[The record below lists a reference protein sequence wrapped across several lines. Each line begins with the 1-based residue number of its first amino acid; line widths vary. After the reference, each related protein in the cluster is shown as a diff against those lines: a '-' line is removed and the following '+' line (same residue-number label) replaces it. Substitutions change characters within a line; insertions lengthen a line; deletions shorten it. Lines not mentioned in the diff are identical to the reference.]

1 MQDQPRVA
9 IIGVTGFIGRGL
21 PGLLAAEGFA
31 CTGISRSGGGVI
43 EGIDRWQTPAALDPA
58 GHHAVIN
65 LAGEPIDRRWTED
78 NRRRF
83 HESRVGVTNRLV
95 ETLRALPAGSRPKVL
110 VNASAVGIYGDR
122 GDELLTETSAPGDGY
137 LAELCREWEAAA
149 IAAEDLGVRVVRPR
163 IGVVLGR
170 GGPAFEKLRL
180 VFKAGLGG
188 RLGSGLQW
196 MPWVHL
202 ADLRAALVHAVVS
215 ASLTGAANCTAPQP
229 ERNGDFTRKL
239 ARALHRPALLPV
251 PGFALKL
258 ALGGFGGALLAG
270 QRALPAALR
279 EDGFRFRYPT
289 LESALAELLEGSDR
303 PPGGP

>member
-1 MQDQPRVA
+1 MQDKPRVA

-21 PGLLAAEGFA
+21 PALLAAKGFA
-31 CTGISRSGGGVI
+31 CTGVSRSGGGAL
-43 EGIDRWQTPAALDPA
+43 EGIDRWQTPDALDPA

-65 LAGEPIDRRWTED
+65 LAGESIDRRWTEE

-83 HESRVGVTNRLV
+83 HDSRVGVTRRLV
-95 ETLRALPAGSRPKVL
+95 ETLRALPAEARPKVL

-122 GDELLTETSAPGDGY
+122 GDEVLMESAAPGNGY
-137 LAELCREWEAAA
+137 LAELCHEWEASA
-149 IAAEDLGVRVVRPR
+149 IVAEALGVRVVRPR

-188 RLGSGLQW
+188 RLGSGCQW
-196 MPWVHL
+196 MPWIHL

-215 ASLTGAANCTAPQP
+215 DSLTGPVNCAAPQP
-229 ERNGDFTRKL
+229 ERNRDFTRKF
-239 ARALHRPALLPV
+239 ARTLHRPALLPV

-270 QRALPAALR
+270 QRALPAALQ
-279 EDGFRFRYPT
+279 ENGFPFRYPT
-289 LESALAELLEGSDR
+289 LESALVDLLD
-303 PPGGP
+303 